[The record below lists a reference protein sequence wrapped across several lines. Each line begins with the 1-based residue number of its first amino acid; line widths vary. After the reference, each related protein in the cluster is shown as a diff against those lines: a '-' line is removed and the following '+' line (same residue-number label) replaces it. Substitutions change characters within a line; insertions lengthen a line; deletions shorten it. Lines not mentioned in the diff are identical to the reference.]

1 MHDPL
6 KGKMPIPDEGI
17 GIQPDA
23 MFGGSAKTV
32 VTIRKMDG
40 VE

>member
-1 MHDPL
+1 
-6 KGKMPIPDEGI
+6 MPIPDEGI
-17 GIQPDA
+17 VIQNNT

>member
-1 MHDPL
+1 MT
-6 KGKMPIPDEGI
+6 IPDAGI
-17 GIQPDA
+17 VIQPNT
-23 MFGGSAKTV
+23 MFGGSTKTV